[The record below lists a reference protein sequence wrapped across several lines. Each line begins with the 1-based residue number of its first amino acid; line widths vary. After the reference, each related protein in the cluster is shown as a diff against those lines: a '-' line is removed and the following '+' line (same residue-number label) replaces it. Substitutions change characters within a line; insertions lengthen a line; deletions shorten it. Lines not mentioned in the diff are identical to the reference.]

1 MCPISQPQ
9 MLQSWEVWTP
19 QVSRTQEYAAWC
31 RTLTQKEKHRAKT
44 SGPKN
49 CLSYS
54 ITFPKK
60 SSPLGVAKDLRAL
73 AFEGAAPGG
82 VLTLLAGQTVRALNF
97 GQPGSHG

>member
-1 MCPISQPQ
+1 

-44 SGPKN
+44 S
-49 CLSYS
+49 
-54 ITFPKK
+54 
-60 SSPLGVAKDLRAL
+60 LGVAKDLRAL

-82 VLTLLAGQTVRALNF
+82 VLTLLAGQTVRALDF